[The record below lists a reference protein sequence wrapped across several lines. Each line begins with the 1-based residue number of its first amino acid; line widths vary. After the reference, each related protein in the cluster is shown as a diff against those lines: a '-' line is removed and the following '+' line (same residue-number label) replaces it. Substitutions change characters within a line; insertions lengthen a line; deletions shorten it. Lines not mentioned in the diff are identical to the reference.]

1 MDNNNKPK
9 EKCDELKKY
18 DQNLIVNSYP
28 NNDIKEDPT
37 KEFKIDKNPAN
48 DSKSK
53 TITNEDMNTDNEKK
67 RMDMDKTILKELE
80 FKRNIDANLIDS
92 VCSDNMDCQY
102 LDTQESKKNNENND
116 LPINKEFQMTN
127 TVKSEDNIQKPNTTD
142 KESPP
147 FTEAEQTSEN
157 DNPKSKCN
165 FDSKKAKI
173 MNCKSLDR
181 PLATNDD
188 LKKGIIY
195 S

>member
-1 MDNNNKPK
+1 
-9 EKCDELKKY
+9 
-18 DQNLIVNSYP
+18 
-28 NNDIKEDPT
+28 
-37 KEFKIDKNPAN
+37 
-48 DSKSK
+48 
-53 TITNEDMNTDNEKK
+53 
-67 RMDMDKTILKELE
+67 
-80 FKRNIDANLIDS
+80 
-92 VCSDNMDCQY
+92 
-102 LDTQESKKNNENND
+102 
-116 LPINKEFQMTN
+116 MTN

-188 LKKGIIY
+188 LKKESSIHKLKDYFIY
-195 S
+195 SNSLKGFNFNEQRKSLKKCINIKELIKICENNTLGQLKKDNSLKIENMEMDDYNNLIKDKTSKSKRSSLF